1 MIILDMKKPASCETC
16 PLHWNEQGMM
26 CCGVTH
32 DVVRENCPIKAE
44 ISDNATVC
52 DIEQIRAD
60 IEQVKAIM
68 NEEIIERDRKD
79 LINFVNGI
87 NQCLLI
93 IEQHISGKMRTISE
107 RR

>member
-44 ISDNATVC
+44 IPDNATNKDVM
-52 DIEQIRAD
+52 
-60 IEQVKAIM
+60 KAVFPD
-68 NEEIIERDRKD
+68 EIVTHNANLIWYGD
-79 LINFVNGI
+79 LFMCNDKWWNALYQKG
-87 NQCLLI
+87 
-93 IEQHISGKMRTISE
+93 GKE
-107 RR
+107 